1 MIHAGLV
8 EQLRDYGKL
17 VKVVDEEPGMTGNS
31 LRLSA
36 VVIDFERGRMRAGV
50 DVHRPALAWG
60 E

>member
-1 MIHAGLV
+1 MMHADIV

-36 VVIDFERGRMRAGV
+36 VVIDFERGRIRAGV
-50 DVHRPALAWG
+50 DVHRPAWALG
-60 E
+60 

>member
-1 MIHAGLV
+1 MIHADVV

-36 VVIDFERGRMRAGV
+36 VVIDFERGYMQAGG

-60 E
+60 

>member
-36 VVIDFERGRMRAGV
+36 VVIDFERGHMQVGG

-60 E
+60 